1 MRCLVAKKPL
11 GDDPK
16 RPGDDPKRI
25 DGDSPYHTVMGS
37 IRRVLLVGIESEDH
51 AAITTRLS
59 QLETAVE
66 VLSEPDAAS
75 ALSSLQTLP
84 ESIDCIVSAAH
95 LAGMDGI
102 ALSRERTRQLASPT
116 APFVLFVTD
125 GSEELA
131 ATALEAGVSGYVR
144 RGTPDAVER
153 LVERVRRAFE
163 STHPGG
169 DTKADGAA
177 ADVRQRELQR
187 ERERLEDIRHALS
200 HDLRSPLNVATGYLQ
215 YLSDG
220 VDTSSG
226 GVENEAIENGLDAL
240 DRIDS
245 FLDDMN
251 ALVQQGRPA
260 VSADPVDLASA
271 AQSVW
276 ADLDTGEASLRG
288 LDGSRPD
295 FGTVIA
301 DRERLRG
308 LLGELYRNAIDHSE
322 PGVTVEV
329 GALPDGFYVEDDGP
343 GIRESRRDDTFRIGM
358 SDREGHAGFGLA
370 RVRHIAA
377 AHHWRVAIADA
388 STGGTRVEMTGVE
401 RTN

>member
-1 MRCLVAKKPL
+1 
-11 GDDPK
+11 
-16 RPGDDPKRI
+16 
-25 DGDSPYHTVMGS
+25 MGS
-37 IRRVLLVGIESEDH
+37 IRRVLLVGIESEAN

-75 ALSSLQTLP
+75 ALSSLQALS

-102 ALSRERTRQLASPT
+102 ALSRERTRKLASPT

-131 ATALEAGVSGYVR
+131 AAALEAGVSGYVR
-144 RGTPDAVER
+144 RGAPDAIDR
-153 LVERVRRAFE
+153 LVERVRRTFE
-163 STHPGG
+163 STRPGG
-169 DTKADGAA
+169 DTKAGGAA
-177 ADVRQRELQR
+177 AVRQREVQR
-187 ERERLEDIRHALS
+187 ERERLEDVRHALS

-215 YLSDG
+215 CLSDG

-226 GVENEAIENGLDAL
+226 DAENEAIRNGLDAL

-245 FLDDMN
+245 FLDNMN
-251 ALVQQGRPA
+251 ALVQQGRPV
-260 VSADPVDLASA
+260 VSADTVDLASV

-288 LDGSRPD
+288 LGGSHPE

-308 LLGELYRNAIDHSE
+308 LLGELYRNAIEHSE

-329 GALPDGFYVEDDGP
+329 GALPGGFYVEDDGP
-343 GIRESRRDDTFRIGM
+343 GIRKSRRDDTFRIGM
-358 SDREGHAGFGLA
+358 SDIQGHAGFGLA

-377 AHHWRVAIADA
+377 AHHWNVAISDA
-388 STGGTRVEMTGVE
+388 SLGGTRVETTGVE
-401 RTN
+401 RVN